1 MSGTGSDRLKAG
13 SVSSAISRAVVTL
26 LSEYTGRGPTKART
40 YINEDL
46 ILVVLY
52 DTLSTE
58 ERDIVGNGGAELV
71 LSTRQAFQGAMKPE
85 LTAIVERLSGRSISA
100 CMSHNHLGPD
110 IVVEAFVLAPRTN
123 GAPVD
128 KP

>member
-13 SVSSAISRAVVTL
+13 SVSSAISRAVVAL

-52 DTLSTE
+52 DTLITD

-100 CMSHNHLGPD
+100 CMSRDHLGPD

>member
-1 MSGTGSDRLKAG
+1 MSGTEGDRLKAG
-13 SVSSAISRAVVTL
+13 SVCSAISTAVEAL
-26 LSEYTGRGPTKART
+26 LSEYTGREPTKART

-58 ERDIVGNGGAELV
+58 QRDTVRDGGAELV

-100 CMSHNHLGPD
+100 RMSHSHLAPD
-110 IVVEAFVLAPRTN
+110 IIVESFVLAPRTN